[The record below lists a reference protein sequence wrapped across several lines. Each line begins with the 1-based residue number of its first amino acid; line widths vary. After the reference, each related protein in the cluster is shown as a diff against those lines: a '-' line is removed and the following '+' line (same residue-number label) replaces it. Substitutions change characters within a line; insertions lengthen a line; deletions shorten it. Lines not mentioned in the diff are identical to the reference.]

1 MPVTHDALDMQ
12 DAELARSVGFAI
24 LFRPVVD
31 CRAPYYVLAQSLE
44 CRVLALNR
52 DLVWS
57 LDNDRDLHAPLGST
71 DDGFLDVRDRV
82 DGIAHQQDSALSGV
96 QNLQYGLLG
105 VAEGDLFATWSRPD
119 DLDRLV
125 RFS

>member
-12 DAELARSVGFAI
+12 DAELARSVGCAI

-31 CRAPYYVLAQSLE
+31 CRAPRYVLAQSLE

-57 LDNDRDLHAPLGST
+57 LDNDRDLHAPLAGT
-71 DDGFLDVRDRV
+71 DDGLLDVRDRI
-82 DGIAHQQDSALSGV
+82 DGIAHQQDSALRGV
-96 QNLQYGLLG
+96 QNLQDGLLR
-105 VAEGDLFATWSRPD
+105 VPEGDLLAAWSGPD
-119 DLDRLV
+119 YLDRLV
-125 RFS
+125 CLS